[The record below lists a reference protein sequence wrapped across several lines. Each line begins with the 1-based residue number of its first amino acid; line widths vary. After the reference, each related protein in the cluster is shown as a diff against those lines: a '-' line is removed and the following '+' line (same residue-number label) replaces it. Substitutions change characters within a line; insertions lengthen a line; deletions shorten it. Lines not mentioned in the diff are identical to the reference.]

1 MAHLKTP
8 SRTQTTRRKNR
19 QRSLLVLVGLPLVVL
34 HLGLLIERALQQ
46 ETLDAIV
53 VLRWSLAV
61 ALLAV
66 LKRAAPRIDSLRS
79 PAIGIAAVL
88 IFGLI
93 HLPVAAPEPSLPL
106 AATGMGLA
114 LSLAVVD
121 RMCGSLS
128 LDRQLALM
136 ARPASSAWSP
146 VVSRDAL
153 KDRAPPVS
161 R

>member
-1 MAHLKTP
+1 MVHLKTP
-8 SRTQTTRRKNR
+8 GRTRTTRRKAR

-34 HLGLLIERALQQ
+34 HLGMLLERALHH
-46 ETLDAIV
+46 ETLDAMV

-66 LKRAAPRIDSLRS
+66 LKRAAPRVDSLRS
-79 PAIGIAAVL
+79 PAMGIAAVL

-114 LSLAVVD
+114 LSLFVVD
-121 RMCGSLS
+121 RWSGSLS
-128 LDRQLALM
+128 LDRQSALLAG
-136 ARPASSAWSP
+136 PASSAWSP
-146 VVSRDAL
+146 VVPRDAL